1 MLPHPSFVYCAQFVP
16 AQQNLVVTGG
26 KDKTLR
32 VWRKTDD
39 DAEYDVSR
47 FLLLELVNRTT
58 AHTLAALRRIYAQR
72 YSHIGGSSLANK
84 KDELLSP

>member
-1 MLPHPSFVYCAQFVP
+1 MDVQIRRCCRIHHSCAQFVP

-47 FLLLELVNRTT
+47 FLLLDLVNRTT
-58 AHTLAALRRIYAQR
+58 AHPRRLTPHLCTAVFTYWEI
-72 YSHIGGSSLANK
+72 
-84 KDELLSP
+84 LSGKQKG

>member
-32 VWRKTDD
+32 VWLKTDD
-39 DAEYDVSR
+39 DDAAAEYDVSR
-47 FLLLELVNRTT
+47 FLLLDLVNRTT
-58 AHTLAALRRIYAQR
+58 AHPRTALRRIYAQR
-72 YSHIGGSSLANK
+72 YSHILGSSLA
-84 KDELLSP
+84 

>member
-32 VWRKTDD
+32 VWLKTDD
-39 DAEYDVSR
+39 DDAAAAAEYDVSC
-47 FLLLELVNRTT
+47 FLLLDLVNRTT
-58 AHTLAALRRIYAQR
+58 AHPRAALRRIYAQQ
-72 YSHIGGSSLANK
+72 YSHIGILSSRQK
-84 KDELLSP
+84 G